1 MLLSKSFVPI
11 LKNNPSEAKIKS
23 HQLMLRVGMIK
34 QASAGIYSWLPLG
47 FKIMKKIE
55 EIVRQE
61 QNKIGA
67 QEILMPTIQ
76 SSEIWK
82 ESGRYEDYGEEMLR
96 IKDRQNREMLYGPT
110 NEEQV
115 TEIFR
120 SSLKSYKSLPQLLY
134 HIQWKFRDEIRP
146 RFGIM
151 RGREFY
157 MKDAYSFDVSDEEAF
172 YSYNKF
178 FLSYL
183 RTFKRLALTAIPMAA
198 DTGPIGGNLSHEFI
212 ILADTGE
219 SKIFTDKRIFD
230 LNSNDTELEKNSL
243 QQMRKKY
250 EQYYSVTDEK
260 FNKDEFEKVVSEENR
275 LITKGIEV
283 GHIFYFGDKYS
294 KAMGASVDLPGGKKD
309 FVKMGSYGI
318 GVSRLVGAIIEAK
331 FDDKNEIMKWPL
343 SVAPYDIALVPMI
356 NKNDTS
362 ALDKAVNIN
371 KELIKNN
378 IDALIDDTDENYS
391 SKIKKMNLIGAPYQ
405 IIIGKKSEGD
415 LLEFKEIGEETQ
427 NLSLTK
433 IIEII
438 KNKKLKLISNLEK
451 EITLRFLKARKNDGF
466 LNVISIFSFIGISL
480 GVAVLIIVMSVMN
493 GFRTELINKI
503 VGFNSHLTI
512 KSYDQLI
519 DKSKIESNDLKLISQ
534 YALFSNSG
542 EAIILK
548 NETSKGIVLRG
559 YQSDDFSKL
568 EIIKNKNFKGNK
580 INLEKNNISIGN
592 ELSFSLNLKIG
603 DEITILSPSGVQTI
617 IGSMPKQKTFIV
629 TSIFNSGLAEFD
641 NNIALINLSTLED
654 FFGFKQEQRNLEIYL
669 KNPKNIEKQK
679 FVFQKVYDQEL
690 IYSWADMNSSLF
702 SALKV
707 ERNVMFI
714 ILSLIIIVAA
724 FNIISGLTILVKN
737 KTKDIAILK
746 SIGVLNKSIV
756 KIFFLIGIIIG
767 TSATIFG
774 IFLGVTFSLYVEN
787 LRQFLS
793 STFNISLFPEE
804 IYFLSKMPSEINLNS
819 ILIISIC
826 SIFITIVVSIFP
838 ALKAAK
844 LDPIKALKY
853 E

>member
-362 ALDKAVNIN
+362 ALDKAININ
-371 KELIKNN
+371 NELIKNN

-438 KNKKLKLISNLEK
+438 K
-451 EITLRFLKARKNDGF
+451 
-466 LNVISIFSFIGISL
+466 
-480 GVAVLIIVMSVMN
+480 
-493 GFRTELINKI
+493 
-503 VGFNSHLTI
+503 
-512 KSYDQLI
+512 
-519 DKSKIESNDLKLISQ
+519 
-534 YALFSNSG
+534 
-542 EAIILK
+542 
-548 NETSKGIVLRG
+548 
-559 YQSDDFSKL
+559 
-568 EIIKNKNFKGNK
+568 
-580 INLEKNNISIGN
+580 
-592 ELSFSLNLKIG
+592 
-603 DEITILSPSGVQTI
+603 
-617 IGSMPKQKTFIV
+617 KQK
-629 TSIFNSGLAEFD
+629 N
-641 NNIALINLSTLED
+641 
-654 FFGFKQEQRNLEIYL
+654 
-669 KNPKNIEKQK
+669 
-679 FVFQKVYDQEL
+679 
-690 IYSWADMNSSLF
+690 
-702 SALKV
+702 
-707 ERNVMFI
+707 
-714 ILSLIIIVAA
+714 
-724 FNIISGLTILVKN
+724 
-737 KTKDIAILK
+737 
-746 SIGVLNKSIV
+746 
-756 KIFFLIGIIIG
+756 
-767 TSATIFG
+767 
-774 IFLGVTFSLYVEN
+774 
-787 LRQFLS
+787 
-793 STFNISLFPEE
+793 
-804 IYFLSKMPSEINLNS
+804 
-819 ILIISIC
+819 
-826 SIFITIVVSIFP
+826 
-838 ALKAAK
+838 
-844 LDPIKALKY
+844 
-853 E
+853 

>member
-1 MLLSKSFVPI
+1 MLLSKSFIPI

-212 ILADTGE
+212 ILAETGE

-260 FNKDEFEKVVSEENR
+260 FNKDEFEKVVSGENR

-362 ALDKAVNIN
+362 ALDKAINIK

-438 KNKKLKLISNLEK
+438 K
-451 EITLRFLKARKNDGF
+451 
-466 LNVISIFSFIGISL
+466 
-480 GVAVLIIVMSVMN
+480 
-493 GFRTELINKI
+493 
-503 VGFNSHLTI
+503 
-512 KSYDQLI
+512 
-519 DKSKIESNDLKLISQ
+519 
-534 YALFSNSG
+534 
-542 EAIILK
+542 
-548 NETSKGIVLRG
+548 
-559 YQSDDFSKL
+559 
-568 EIIKNKNFKGNK
+568 
-580 INLEKNNISIGN
+580 
-592 ELSFSLNLKIG
+592 
-603 DEITILSPSGVQTI
+603 
-617 IGSMPKQKTFIV
+617 KQK
-629 TSIFNSGLAEFD
+629 N
-641 NNIALINLSTLED
+641 
-654 FFGFKQEQRNLEIYL
+654 
-669 KNPKNIEKQK
+669 
-679 FVFQKVYDQEL
+679 
-690 IYSWADMNSSLF
+690 
-702 SALKV
+702 
-707 ERNVMFI
+707 
-714 ILSLIIIVAA
+714 
-724 FNIISGLTILVKN
+724 
-737 KTKDIAILK
+737 
-746 SIGVLNKSIV
+746 
-756 KIFFLIGIIIG
+756 
-767 TSATIFG
+767 
-774 IFLGVTFSLYVEN
+774 
-787 LRQFLS
+787 
-793 STFNISLFPEE
+793 
-804 IYFLSKMPSEINLNS
+804 
-819 ILIISIC
+819 
-826 SIFITIVVSIFP
+826 
-838 ALKAAK
+838 
-844 LDPIKALKY
+844 
-853 E
+853 